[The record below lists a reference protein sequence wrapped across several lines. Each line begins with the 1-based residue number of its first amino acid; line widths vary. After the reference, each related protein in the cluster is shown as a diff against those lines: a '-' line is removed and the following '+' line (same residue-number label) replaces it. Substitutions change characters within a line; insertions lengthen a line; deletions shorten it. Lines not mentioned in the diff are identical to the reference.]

1 MPGYIMLGKYTQGGL
16 ADIKNLGTHL
26 QKTKDTMKELGIKFV
41 GYWLTMGEYD
51 FVGIADA
58 PDDHAIAVLALML
71 GKSGA
76 CVTQTMRAFS
86 EKEAAEIVGRLP

>member
-1 MPGYIMLGKYTQGGL
+1 MPGYIMLGKYTQSGL
-16 ADIKNLGTHL
+16 ANIKNLETSL
-26 QKTKDTMKELGIKFV
+26 QKTKDTMKEMGIRFV

-58 PDDHAIAVLALML
+58 PDDHAMAVLALML
-71 GKSGA
+71 GESGA

-86 EKEAAEIVGRLP
+86 EKEAADIVKRLS

>member
-1 MPGYIMLGKYTQGGL
+1 MPGYIMLGKYTQSGL
-16 ADIKNLGTHL
+16 VDIKDLEADL
-26 QKTKDTMKELGIKFV
+26 QKTKDALKELGIRFV

-86 EKEAAEIVGRLP
+86 EKEAAEIVRRLP